1 MEWRNRRKNL
11 LYAGFLVV
19 FFKMGVFRRISFET
33 NLLIWTDQM
42 ANILISRIT
51 DLALYFQIIYPA
63 SIGIVIIDIERGK

>member
-19 FFKMGVFRRISFET
+19 FFKMGAFRRISFET

-51 DLALYFQIIYPA
+51 DLA
-63 SIGIVIIDIERGK
+63 